1 MSTNVTRT
9 ERRYT
14 VTATRA
20 WLLAAFLLVLVAAA
34 CGSDNTSS
42 SGYTGEFGAD
52 IESNAQVADESLGN
66 EPVEMLRE
74 LIEITILGFLSVF
87 WTILRTLVCF
97 VATGWI
103 GILVLTAAF
112 LSAAIYYLRYRD
124 LRDDWHKAIAVGA
137 IASLPVLVIRILC

>member
-9 ERRYT
+9 ERQYAM
-14 VTATRA
+14 TAARA
-20 WLLAAFLLVLVAAA
+20 WLCAAFLLVSVAAA

-42 SGYTGEFGAD
+42 SGYTGEFGTD
-52 IESNAQVADESLGN
+52 VESNAQVTDESLGD
-66 EPVEMLRE
+66 EPVEILRE
-74 LIEITILGFLSVF
+74 VIEIIILGFLSLF

-103 GILVLTAAF
+103 GILILIAAF
-112 LSAAIYYLRYRD
+112 LSGSIYYIRYRD
-124 LRDDWHKAIAVGA
+124 FRDDWHKAIAVGA

>member
-9 ERRYT
+9 ERQYA
-14 VTATRA
+14 VTAART
-20 WLLAAFLLVLVAAA
+20 WLFAAFLLVPVAAA

-42 SGYTGEFGAD
+42 SGYTGEFGTD

-74 LIEITILGFLSVF
+74 LIEIVILGLLSLC

-103 GILVLTAAF
+103 GILVLIAAF

-124 LRDDWHKAIAVGA
+124 PRDDWHKAIAVGA